1 HLPDPSIWDTEE
13 NLVPI
18 FGNDHFLW
26 MLESILE
33 ENEIQCD
40 SDEEADSEERFAK
53 LLVES
58 KNNTVEGV
66 SLRKFGLIAVF
77 DG

>member
-1 HLPDPSIWDTEE
+1 MPDASVWDTEE

-33 ENEIQCD
+33 ENEITCE
-40 SDEEADSEERFAK
+40 SDEEGESEARLAK
-53 LLVES
+53 LVIES
-58 KNNTVEGV
+58 KKNTVEGV
-66 SLRKFGLIAVF
+66 SFYI
-77 DG
+77 